1 MSFLA
6 FEYTSA
12 QMLVAAILAFVLLV
26 AVAAWFY
33 RSASAEE
40 AKPAPGLPT
49 SAPKPTVNT
58 PKTFIPVVRPPSRP
72 AGRPATAPSAATAP
86 ISNGEVRATPR
97 PTPAEPVTPPKSRP
111 PSLALSAAVDTAP
124 SGAPVLVVKAR
135 GYFPEVSGRSLVF
148 ALDFVLAGD
157 PAAKVRRRD
166 ADGCPLGDL
175 SCRTALA
182 ADASGQEWQE
192 LLSVPVD
199 ELSLPKSGTHL
210 VRVDCSALLTDMP
223 QPQGG
228 ALPSDAMVCA
238 ASAEL
243 ALSQEGMGYQDLE
256 RWLLSRESALVIVA
270 GCASSASPDRE
281 AHREIVLN
289 WIMAECATL
298 PLSQDE
304 RKSLIGSLLARFGSC
319 QLGVKPSAVGCEAL
333 ASSMDAVDPLR
344 DSLGDVFAKLAL
356 ATNESVEPLDRID
369 HACHWL
375 KLNSPPACASVRRRI
390 NLRTPPGKPP
400 DAPTSAPAQPAPT
413 PHPTQAAPASPT
425 PQATPTPRPTQAGQ
439 PSTPIKPA
447 PTSATTLP
455 VVPFAVTLKLIGQ
468 MESAKGFRV
477 YVSGDLP
484 AAASPDVQVVVSVL
498 DTYDDAKRAFMVLPD
513 DIDVVAQV
521 LLPKTVFPRTQ
532 YDARAPRQV
541 AEILFAECAYPRS
554 GERTLRVACAA
565 YAVGQGGTLSHLR
578 SAETSASVKI
588 PGAGYVLQQKRRRV
602 RRGVVLKLALAAVS
616 FAGTVSLAQKSA
628 VKDWI
633 DAEAAK
639 INDKGE
645 ARQTVNYL
653 TKILL
658 KSAPVTHAELLAL
671 AAELAGRQDVR
682 LSAQAV
688 QLVETLISTKPSSEP
703 VVRPY
708 LEKISQE
715 LGLTS
720 VAPTVPAKPKAR
732 PAKPK
737 AKPAAVPRPSAN
749 PSVRRALVLNRKL
762 GRTVP
767 DWSSM
772 TPEAKVAHVKSVL
785 LLLQAQMSSRSGLAD
800 RNSLQEKIDDHAQ
813 LVVLIRVGSA

>member
-6 FEYTSA
+6 FEYTST
-12 QMLVAAILAFVLLV
+12 QMLAAAVLAFVLLV

-33 RSASAEE
+33 RLASADE
-40 AKPAPGLPT
+40 AKPAPGSPT
-49 SAPKPTVNT
+49 SAPKPTVAT
-58 PKTFIPVVRPPSRP
+58 PKIFIPVVRPPTRP
-72 AGRPATAPSAATAP
+72 AGRPATAATAP
-86 ISNGEVRATPR
+86 ISNSEVLATPR
-97 PTPAEPVTPPKSRP
+97 PKPAEPATAPKSRP
-111 PSLALSAAVDTAP
+111 ASLALSAAVDTDP
-124 SGAPVLVVKAR
+124 SGASVLVVKAK

-148 ALDFVLAGD
+148 TLDFVLAGD

-166 ADGCPLGDL
+166 ANGFPIGEL

-182 ADASGQEWQE
+182 AGASGQEWQE
-192 LLSVPVD
+192 LLSVPID

-210 VRVDCSALLTDMP
+210 LRVDCSALLTDMP
-223 QPQGG
+223 QPHGG
-228 ALPSDAMVCA
+228 GMPADVMVCA
-238 ASAEL
+238 ASAEI
-243 ALSQEGMGYQDLE
+243 ALSQDGMGYQDLE

-298 PLSQDE
+298 SLSQDE
-304 RKSLIGSLLARFGSC
+304 RKSHIGSLLARFGSC

-333 ASSMDAVDPLR
+333 ASSMSAVDPLR

-356 ATNESVEPLDRID
+356 ATKESVEPLDRID

-375 KLNSPPACASVRRRI
+375 KMNSPPACASVRRRI
-390 NLRTPPGKPP
+390 NLRTPPGNPAAAP
-400 DAPTSAPAQPAPT
+400 SPAPTQPAPI
-413 PHPTQAAPASPT
+413 
-425 PQATPTPRPTQAGQ
+425 
-439 PSTPIKPA
+439 PIKPS
-447 PTSATTLP
+447 PTSATPLP
-455 VVPFAVTLKLIGQ
+455 VVPFAVTLKLVGQ

-484 AAASPDVQVVVSVL
+484 ADASPDVQVVVSVL

-521 LLPKTVFPRTQ
+521 LLPKTVFPRSQ
-532 YDARAPRQV
+532 YDSRAPRQV

-565 YAVGQGGTLSHLR
+565 YAVRQGGALSHLR
-578 SAETSASVKI
+578 SADTSASVKI
-588 PGAGYVLQQKRRRV
+588 PGAGYVLQQKRRRL
-602 RRGVVLKLALAAVS
+602 RRGLVLKLALAAVS
-616 FAGTVSLAQKSA
+616 FAGPVSLAQKSA

-653 TKILL
+653 TKLLL
-658 KSAPVTHAELLAL
+658 KSASVTHAELLAL
-671 AAELAGRQDVR
+671 AAEVAGRQDMR

-703 VVRPY
+703 VLRPY

-715 LGLTS
+715 LGLAS
-720 VAPTVPAKPKAR
+720 VAPTVPARTKAR

-749 PSVRRALVLNRKL
+749 PSVRRALLLNRKL
-762 GRTVP
+762 RRTVP
-767 DWSSM
+767 AWSSM

-813 LVVLIRVGSA
+813 LVVLIREGSA

>member
-12 QMLVAAILAFVLLV
+12 QMLAVAVLAFIVLV

-40 AKPAPGLPT
+40 AKPAPGSPT

-58 PKTFIPVVRPPSRP
+58 PKTFIPVVRPPTRP
-72 AGRPATAPSAATAP
+72 AGRPSTAASATTAP

-97 PTPAEPVTPPKSRP
+97 PTPAEPVAPPKSRP

-166 ADGCPLGDL
+166 ADGFPLGDL

-182 ADASGQEWQE
+182 TDASGQEWQE
-192 LLSVPVD
+192 LLSVPID
-199 ELSLPKSGTHL
+199 ELSLPKNGTHL

-390 NLRTPPGKPP
+390 NLRTPPSKPS
-400 DAPTSAPAQPAPT
+400 DAPTSAPAQAG
-413 PHPTQAAPASPT
+413 PASPT
-425 PQATPTPRPTQAGQ
+425 PQASPAPRPTQAG
-439 PSTPIKPA
+439 PPPTPIKPA
-447 PTSATTLP
+447 PTSATPLP
-455 VVPFAVTLKLIGQ
+455 VVPFAVTLKLMGQ

-513 DIDVVAQV
+513 DIDVVAQL
-521 LLPKTVFPRTQ
+521 LLPKTVFPRSQ

-554 GERTLRVACAA
+554 GDRTLRVACAA
-565 YAVGQGGTLSHLR
+565 YAVGQGGALSHLR
-578 SAETSASVKI
+578 SAETSAAVKI

-602 RRGVVLKLALAAVS
+602 RRGLVLKLALAAVS
-616 FAGTVSLAQKSA
+616 FAGPVSLAQKSA

-671 AAELAGRQDVR
+671 ATELAGRQDVR

-688 QLVETLISTKPSSEP
+688 QLVETLISNKPSSEP

-720 VAPTVPAKPKAR
+720 VAPTIPARPKAR

-737 AKPAAVPRPSAN
+737 AKPAAASRPAAS
-749 PSVRRALVLNRKL
+749 PSVRRALLLNRKL

-800 RNSLQEKIDDHAQ
+800 RYSLQEKIDDHAQ